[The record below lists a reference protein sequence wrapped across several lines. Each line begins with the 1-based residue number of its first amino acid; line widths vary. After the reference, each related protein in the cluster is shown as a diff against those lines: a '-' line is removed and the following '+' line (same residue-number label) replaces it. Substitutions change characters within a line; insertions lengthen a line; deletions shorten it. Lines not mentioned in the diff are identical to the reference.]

1 MSAVLRRMPKQKRAM
16 EKYHAILDAAIVVL
30 AREGYDGTN
39 TSNIAKESGVAVGSL
54 YEYFPNK
61 ESIFRAFLEER
72 INHLLTSLKHNIDS
86 GYKTDQKKLRNR
98 LPREN
103 LRHWLRLILRLSHK
117 NKEVLRVI
125 VNEVP
130 GAVNL
135 LSFEDIEDQVM
146 PLAKFLAEGMQL
158 SEGQL
163 KVKTFILSNAL
174 YGFLL
179 RSLFSG
185 DEFQVDDVA
194 DELLKLVSAYAEL
207 D

>member
-16 EKYHAILDAAIVVL
+16 EKYHAVLDAAIVVL

-72 INHLLTSLKHNIDS
+72 ASHLLNALKQNIDP
-86 GYKTDQKKLRNR
+86 KRRKVRNR
-98 LPREN
+98 TPQEN
-103 LRHWLRLILRLSHK
+103 LRHWLRLILKLSHK

-125 VNEVP
+125 INEVP

-135 LSFEDIEDQVM
+135 ISFEGIEDQVM
-146 PLAKFLAEGMQL
+146 PLAKFLAEGMEL
-158 SEGQL
+158 SESQL

-194 DELLKLVSAYAEL
+194 DELLKLVSAYAEVS
-207 D
+207 